1 MLETILNSFIF
12 SIIFLLCAIIFG
24 AVSEK
29 LDEIKDDTNIKNNRS
44 NKMLEQEKRIEAVAK
59 IEAIKNYI
67 YSLQE
72 EYEKWRDADNFDDL
86 QAFEKNEINGKEK
99 ILLDIKDFIENL

>member
-1 MLETILNSFIF
+1 
-12 SIIFLLCAIIFG
+12 
-24 AVSEK
+24 
-29 LDEIKDDTNIKNNRS
+29 
-44 NKMLEQEKRIEAVAK
+44 MLEQEKRIEAVAK

>member
-1 MLETILNSFIF
+1 
-12 SIIFLLCAIIFG
+12 
-24 AVSEK
+24 
-29 LDEIKDDTNIKNNRS
+29 
-44 NKMLEQEKRIEAVAK
+44 MLEQEKRIEAVAK

-72 EYEKWRDADNFDDL
+72 EYEKLQDTDNFDDL

-99 ILLDIKDFIENL
+99 ILQEIKDFIEKL